1 MGVSLA
7 GFYDQLDDDDDG
19 LNNNSSGSGSGRPL
33 EGLKVVIIHV
43 KDNLKDGPTVGEVV
57 LEQLREME
65 QGEGLG
71 CEFSVARAGE
81 GVCGC
86 DSGGGK
92 GREGGMVGE
101 KLCSLVLGEWE
112 GGFHLYL
119 CLCVWLDQESW
130 REGAMGVG
138 EDIWVL
144 F

>member
-7 GFYDQLDDDDDG
+7 GFYDQGDDDDG
-19 LNNNSSGSGSGRPL
+19 LNNSSSGGGGGGGGGGSGRPL

-81 GVCGC
+81 GV
-86 DSGGGK
+86 
-92 GREGGMVGE
+92 
-101 KLCSLVLGEWE
+101 
-112 GGFHLYL
+112 
-119 CLCVWLDQESW
+119 WL
-130 REGAMGVG
+130 
-138 EDIWVL
+138 
-144 F
+144 